1 MNKIHHNTAKKAAAH
16 KIALTVVEGEVIAST
31 KDGARL
37 ASGLMGNKVLDEAI
51 AKLGAPIAEARAQAK
66 AAKKIAK
73 DDDLPFPGRRLTSRE
88 LAGIDTPAKKKTP
101 KKAKRV
107 VKEDDEDIEL
117 DGEQDEDDAPE
128 GKGMIK
134 SKYKK
139 IYKPF
144 KMTNGDDLNQLLV
157 EHLKYK
163 DPEGKMRV
171 NQAKLVKFAKAND
184 CWVDGYK
191 HLNVGQQRLNVGN
204 RLRARI
210 KKGHVVSWS

>member
-1 MNKIHHNTAKKAAAH
+1 MTIKLHHNTIKKAASH
-16 KIALTVVEGEVIAST
+16 KIVLTVVEGEVVAST
-31 KDGARL
+31 RDGVKL

-51 AKLGAPIAEARAQAK
+51 TKLGAPIVEARAVAK
-66 AAKKIAK
+66 AAKKKA
-73 DDDLPFPGRRLTSRE
+73 
-88 LAGIDTPAKKKTP
+88 P

-107 VKEDDEDIEL
+107 VESDEGSED
-117 DGEQDEDDAPE
+117 EQEEGDEDDAPE

-134 SKYKK
+134 AKYKK
-139 IYKPF
+139 VYKPF
-144 KMTNGDDLNQLLV
+144 KMTNGDDLNLLLA

-163 DPEGKMRV
+163 DENGKLRI
-171 NQAKLVKFAKAND
+171 NQVKLVKFAKAND

-210 KKGHVVSWS
+210 KKGHVVSWL

>member
-1 MNKIHHNTAKKAAAH
+1 MTIKLHHNTVKKAASH
-16 KIALTVVEGEVIAST
+16 KIVLTVVEGEVVAST
-31 KDGARL
+31 KDGVKL

-51 AKLGAPIAEARAQAK
+51 AKLVAPIVEARAKAK
-66 AAKKIAK
+66 
-73 DDDLPFPGRRLTSRE
+73 T
-88 LAGIDTPAKKKTP
+88 AKKKAP
-101 KKAKRV
+101 KK
-107 VKEDDEDIEL
+107 VKTSVKGMDDEDWNEN
-117 DGEQDEDDAPE
+117 GEPDPEDDAPE

-144 KMTNGDDLNQLLV
+144 KMTNGDDLNQLLAK
-157 EHLKYK
+157 HLKYK
-163 DPEGKMRV
+163 DPDGKMRI

-204 RLRARI
+204 RLRAKI
-210 KKGHVVSWS
+210 KKGHVVSWT

>member
-1 MNKIHHNTAKKAAAH
+1 MTIKLHHNTIKKAAAH
-16 KIALTVVEGEVIAST
+16 KIVLTVVEGEVVALT

-51 AKLGAPIAEARAQAK
+51 VKLGAPIVEARAKAK
-66 AAKKIAK
+66 AAKKKA
-73 DDDLPFPGRRLTSRE
+73 
-88 LAGIDTPAKKKTP
+88 P
-101 KKAKRV
+101 KKVKRV
-107 VKEDDEDIEL
+107 VEEDDEEL
-117 DGEQDEDDAPE
+117 AEGDEFDGDEDDAPE

-144 KMTNGDDLNQLLV
+144 KMTNGDDLNQLLA

-171 NQAKLVKFAKAND
+171 NQAKLVKFAKTND

-191 HLNVGQQRLNVGN
+191 YLNVGQQRLNVGN
-204 RLRARI
+204 RLRAKI